1 MERAEKVKRLG
12 RTSKFVVNLEGT
24 HVFGKFMPCQS
35 AWWIG
40 TCKLCEA
47 DLVSIRP
54 GNRPKGEWMDVA
66 IFKNRAFVVT
76 EPGYRTL
83 RAFKTLKLAAAHFIS
98 KNFECPA
105 CKRWLQA
112 EVTPN

>member
-1 MERAEKVKRLG
+1 
-12 RTSKFVVNLEGT
+12 
-24 HVFGKFMPCQS
+24 
-35 AWWIG
+35 
-40 TCKLCEA
+40 
-47 DLVSIRP
+47 
-54 GNRPKGEWMDVA
+54 MDVA